1 MISRIDNDDD
11 DVDGKSVAVKKQSL
25 TIDDIFFVDLQNSV
39 TPVNSDSAEL

>member
-1 MISRIDNDDD
+1 MISRIDNDHD

-25 TIDDIFFVDLQNSV
+25 TIDDIFVDLKNSV